1 MTESQ
6 PETRFV
12 DSSCESIP
20 NMRRFSHEAMATT
33 FEVIVVEEDA
43 EYARQA
49 AAAAFDEVDRLE
61 RELSRYIENS
71 DISRINSA
79 AAEEPVIVGLDT
91 FACVT
96 LGVEL
101 YHETHGLFDITIG
114 SLLSCWRDDEG
125 EPRTPT
131 DDEIATALKLTGAD
145 KIQLYESDHAV
156 VLSAAPLLI
165 DLGGIGKGYAVDS
178 VAQLLRDWSIDI
190 ALIHGGY
197 SSVLAL
203 DAPPGM
209 EGWPLTLTHPRSR
222 KIIAHLSLHNRAVS
236 GSGVQKGG
244 HIINPRTAEPVEA
257 RIAAWSSTPDAATG
271 DALSTTFMMMSLD
284 QIEAFCRKYPEVMAA
299 VIPPHDDDGEDTGQL
314 LQFGVWDGI
323 ASFE

>member
-1 MTESQ
+1 
-6 PETRFV
+6 
-12 DSSCESIP
+12 
-20 NMRRFSHEAMATT
+20 MRRFAHEAMATT

-49 AAAAFDEVDRLE
+49 AKAAFDEVDRLE
-61 RELSRYIENS
+61 KELSRYIENS
-71 DISRINSA
+71 DISRINSVA
-79 AAEEPVIVGLDT
+79 AGEPVVVGLDS
-91 FACVT
+91 FACLR
-96 LGVEL
+96 LGVDL

-114 SLLSCWRDDEG
+114 SLLGCWRDDDG

-131 DDEIATALKLTGAD
+131 DDEISVALSLTGAD
-145 KIQLYESDHAV
+145 KIHLYESEHAV
-156 VLSAAPLLI
+156 VLATAPLLI

-178 VAQLLRDWSIDI
+178 MAQLLRDWSIDT

-209 EGWPLTLTHPRSR
+209 DGWPLTFTHPQSR
-222 KIIAHLSLHNRAVS
+222 QVIARLCLCNRAVS

-244 HIINPRTAEPVEA
+244 HIINPKTAKPVKA
-257 RIAAWSSTPDAATG
+257 RVAAWSSTPDAGTG
-271 DALSTTFMMMSLD
+271 DALSTTFMMMSLE
-284 QIEAFCRKYPEVMAA
+284 QIEGFCRKYPEVMAA
-299 VIPPHDDDGEDTGQL
+299 VIPHGEDGDASGEEL
-314 LQFGVWDGI
+314 IQFGNWEGV